1 MARRRKKKNLR
12 YAVLAVL
19 ISLILWS
26 ITHGSSTVE
35 RGYDIPLVFH
45 DLPETLVITDQSDEE
60 INIRVR
66 GSRVALRNLSPSK
79 MEYVVDV
86 SGAKVG
92 RTVHEVDVSR
102 LDVDRVRGVD
112 VVSRSPAQID
122 VRFEARGRKIV
133 RVRPDLE
140 GEPPEGFVLTSVEIE
155 PPRVWLTGAR
165 SRVMRLSEVVT
176 ETIDVSGLEA
186 QLEREVK
193 LSLGS
198 DHVWMEENGPV
209 TVRIG
214 IEPVEPPEGEAGGT
228 GGGEAE

>member
-1 MARRRKKKNLR
+1 MARRRKKNLR
-12 YAVLAVL
+12 YAVLAIV

-26 ITHGSSTVE
+26 IAHGSSSVE
-35 RGYDIPLVFH
+35 RGYDIPVVFH
-45 DLPETLVITDQSDEE
+45 NLADTLVITDQSDRE
-60 INIRVR
+60 INIRVL

-102 LDVDRVRGVD
+102 LDPPRGVRI
-112 VVSRSPAQID
+112 VSRSPAQID
-122 VRFEARGRKIV
+122 ARFEARGHKTV
-133 RVRPDLE
+133 RIRADLE
-140 GEPPEGFVLTSVEIE
+140 GEPAEGFVLTSVEVD
-155 PPRVWLTGAR
+155 PPRVRLTGAR

-186 QLEREVK
+186 PVERQVK

-198 DHVWMEENGPV
+198 DHVWMEDDKPV
-209 TVRIG
+209 SVRIG
-214 IEPVEPPEGEAGGT
+214 IEPAEPPADGAAGNEGGKAQ
-228 GGGEAE
+228 

>member
-1 MARRRKKKNLR
+1 MARRRKKNLR
-12 YAVLAVL
+12 YAVLAIV

-26 ITHGSSTVE
+26 MSHGSSSVE

-45 DLPETLVITDQSDEE
+45 DLPDKLVITDQSDED
-60 INIRVR
+60 INIRVV

-86 SGAKVG
+86 SGAKAG

-102 LDVDRVRGVD
+102 LDMPRGVRI
-112 VVSRSPAQID
+112 VSRSPAQLD
-122 VRFEARGRKIV
+122 VRFESRGRRIV
-133 RVRPDLE
+133 RIRADLE
-140 GEPPEGFVLTSVEIE
+140 GEPAEGFVLTSVELD

-165 SRVMRLSEVVT
+165 SRVVRLSEVVT
-176 ETIDVSGLEA
+176 EPIDVGGLEA
-186 QLEREVK
+186 PLERQVK

-198 DHVWMEENGPV
+198 DHVWMEEDEPV

-214 IEPVEPPEGEAGGT
+214 IEPVEPAQAEAGGT
-228 GGGEAE
+228 GGG

>member
-1 MARRRKKKNLR
+1 MARRRKKNLR
-12 YAVLAVL
+12 YAVLAIV

-26 ITHGSSTVE
+26 IAHGSSSVE

-45 DLPETLVITDQSDEE
+45 NLPDTLVITDQSDRE
-60 INIRVR
+60 INIRVL

-102 LDVDRVRGVD
+102 LDPPRGVRI
-112 VVSRSPAQID
+112 VSRSPAQID
-122 VRFEARGRKIV
+122 ARLEARGKKTV
-133 RVRPDLE
+133 RIRLDRE
-140 GEPPEGFVLTSVEIE
+140 GEPAEGFVLTSVELD
-155 PPRVWLTGAR
+155 PPRVRLTGAR

-176 ETIDVSGLEA
+176 ETIDVGGLEA
-186 QLEREVK
+186 PVERQVK

-198 DHVWMEENGPV
+198 DHVWMEDDALV

-214 IEPVEPPEGEAGGT
+214 IEPVAPPEDAAGGT
-228 GGGEAE
+228 EGGKAQ

>member
-1 MARRRKKKNLR
+1 MARRRKKNLR
-12 YAVLAVL
+12 YAVLAIV

-26 ITHGSSTVE
+26 IAHGSSSVE
-35 RGYDIPLVFH
+35 RGYDIPLVFQ
-45 DLPETLVITDQSDEE
+45 DLPDTLVITDQSDEE
-60 INIRVR
+60 INIRVL

-86 SGAKVG
+86 SGAKAG

-102 LDVDRVRGVD
+102 LDMPRGVRI
-112 VVSRSPAQID
+112 VSRSPAQID
-122 VRFEARGRKIV
+122 VRFEARGRRTV
-133 RVRPDLE
+133 RIRPDLE
-140 GEPPEGFVLTSVEIE
+140 GEPAEGFVLTSVELE

-165 SRVMRLSEVVT
+165 SRVIRLSEVVT

-186 QLEREVK
+186 PLERQVK

-198 DHVWMEENGPV
+198 DHVWMEEDEPV

-214 IEPVEPPEGEAGGT
+214 IEPVEPPKGGAGGT
-228 GGGEAE
+228 EGGKAQ

>member
-1 MARRRKKKNLR
+1 MARRRKKNLR
-12 YAVLAVL
+12 YAVLAIV

-26 ITHGSSTVE
+26 IAHGSSSVE
-35 RGYDIPLVFH
+35 RGFDIPVVFH
-45 DLPETLVITDQSDEE
+45 DLPDTLVITDQSDRE
-60 INIRVR
+60 INIRVL

-102 LDVDRVRGVD
+102 LDQPRGVRI
-112 VVSRSPAQID
+112 VSRSPAQID
-122 VRFEARGRKIV
+122 ARFEARGRKTV
-133 RVRPDLE
+133 RIRVDLE
-140 GEPPEGFVLTSVEIE
+140 GEPAEGFVLTSVEVD
-155 PPRVWLTGAR
+155 PPRVRLTGAR

-186 QLEREVK
+186 PLERQVK

-198 DHVWMEENGPV
+198 DHVWMEDDEPV
-209 TVRIG
+209 SVRIG
-214 IEPVEPPEGEAGGT
+214 IEAVEPPADGAAGSEGGKAQ
-228 GGGEAE
+228 